1 MDQIVISG
9 ARLSAHIGV
18 TDEERARVQDLVFD
32 IRMAFDTREAGR
44 TDDYSRTINYA
55 AVVDRIEDILR
66 EPFRLIEAVA
76 EAVADRI
83 LSEFPVSEVFV
94 RVAKPGAFPQKR
106 VDHATVEITRT
117 RDG

>member
-1 MDQIVISG
+1 MDWIVISG

-18 TDEERARVQDLVFD
+18 PDEERAGLQELVFD
-32 IRMAFDTREAGR
+32 IRMAFDIREAGR
-44 TDDYSRTINYA
+44 TDDFSKTICYA
-55 AVVDRIEDILR
+55 TVIERIEGVL
-66 EPFRLIEAVA
+66 EKPFHLVEAVA
-76 EAVADRI
+76 ETVAALI

-106 VDHATVEITRT
+106 VDHAAVEITRT

>member
-9 ARLSAHIGV
+9 ARLPAHIGV
-18 TDEERARVQDLVFD
+18 TDEERAAVQDLVFD

-44 TDDYSRTINYA
+44 TDDFSKTVDYA
-55 AVVDRIEDILR
+55 AVVERIEDILR
-66 EPFRLIEAVA
+66 KPCQLIEAVA
-76 EAVADRI
+76 ETVAARI
-83 LSEFPVSEVFV
+83 LGEFSVGEVFV

-106 VDHATVEITRT
+106 VDHAAVEITRT

>member
-9 ARLSAHIGV
+9 ARLAAHIGV
-18 TDEERARVQDLVFD
+18 TDEERGGVQDLVFD

-44 TDDYSRTINYA
+44 TDDFSRTVDYA
-55 AVVDRIEDILR
+55 TVVERIEDILR
-66 EPFRLIEAVA
+66 KPFRLIEAVA
-76 EAVADRI
+76 EEVAERV

-94 RVAKPGAFPQKR
+94 RVAKPGAFPGRR
-106 VDHATVEITRT
+106 VDHAAVEITRT